1 MGITHCEPAA
11 AEEEDDD
18 YGEENSTHMQHGKQ
32 IIMNDLLGMG
42 IIDWSLI
49 IGGLFL
55 GSRFDFRQYSHLRED
70 KCLTPTEE
78 RTKNGDLLEVV
89 VLHFIGLS

>member
-42 IIDWSLI
+42 IIDWSL
-49 IGGLFL
+49 LSLAVSSLAL
-55 GSRFDFRQYSHLRED
+55 GSTFDNI
-70 KCLTPTEE
+70 LTYA
-78 RTKNGDLLEVV
+78 RT
-89 VLHFIGLS
+89 SA